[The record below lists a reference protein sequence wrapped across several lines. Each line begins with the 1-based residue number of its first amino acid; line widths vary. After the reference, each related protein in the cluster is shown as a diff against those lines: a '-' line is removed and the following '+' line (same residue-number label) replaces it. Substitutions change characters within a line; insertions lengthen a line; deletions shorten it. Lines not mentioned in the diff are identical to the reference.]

1 MKILILLSAF
11 FLLPQFAYCGEFV
24 VFSVKTDFPM
34 NDSQKMYRDVYVN
47 MGTNQGIKAGSTL
60 DAYRVMTTVDEI
72 NQKIGRNFSFK
83 YAKLKVIQAEN
94 DMAVA
99 RVVEFLS
106 PEHTPTGTYTNVMV
120 GDQVEV
126 AKK

>member
-1 MKILILLSAF
+1 MKIFIFITALFLPLLAHS
-11 FLLPQFAYCGEFV
+11 GEYV

-72 NQKIGRNFSFK
+72 NQKMGRNFSFK

-106 PEHTPTGTYTNVMV
+106 PENTPTGTYTNVMV